1 VLIRSIEEARGILRL
16 TPQAAPRPRGAGKLA
31 GVNERSF
38 TEASCSRRVRDTRRG
53 YGAHYMDL
61 STNNWSR
68 RTALSLLVPACVFPL
83 AVLCPSTSGAT
94 KFSNSASQLLKTT
107 IASATQRGSVHVTVH
122 FFSGNKTGEVVED
135 SALQSGVETVA
146 IGQERVSI
154 VLADG
159 NAYVTGN
166 RQGLLSYMGLPAS
179 MATALADQWISIPP
193 TDRGFTSVIS
203 GLTLSSALHQ
213 VTPAGSISQGKQ
225 KTVNGQST
233 ISVSGTGSTGQ
244 AKTSLFIATK
254 GARLP
259 VEAVAATG
267 NGKAVSGEIVT
278 FARWGESVHTP
289 KPATSVP
296 ISSLRAGS
304 ASSG

>member
-1 VLIRSIEEARGILRL
+1 MPLHDPLDEQVVETNHSLTVGFRLRL
-16 TPQAAPRPRGAGKLA
+16 SDLRGLPDHVG
-31 GVNERSF
+31 S
-38 TEASCSRRVRDTRRG
+38 TEALEFGDSIAADRTRVG
-53 YGAHYMDL
+53 H
-61 STNNWSR
+61 
-68 RTALSLLVPACVFPL
+68 
-83 AVLCPSTSGAT
+83 
-94 KFSNSASQLLKTT
+94 
-107 IASATQRGSVHVTVH
+107 QRGSVHVTVH

-135 SALQSGVETVA
+135 STLQSGVETVA

-179 MATALADQWISIPP
+179 MATALAGQWISIPP
-193 TDRGFTSVIS
+193 SDRGFTSVTS

-244 AKTSLFIATK
+244 ARTSLFIATK
-254 GARLP
+254 GNRLP

-278 FARWGESVHTP
+278 FARWARVST
-289 KPATSVP
+289 
-296 ISSLRAGS
+296 RRNQ
-304 ASSG
+304 